1 MNQDDTIRA
10 VTTPGAPAAIGPYS
24 QGVAAGGLLFVSG
37 QLPLDPQTGEF
48 VAGEIEAKTHRCLKN
63 IAAIAQA
70 AGTGLDRAV
79 KLTVFL
85 ADLANFA
92 RVNQVY
98 GQYFK
103 AVLPARSAVQV
114 AALPKGADI
123 EIEAILKF

>member
-1 MNQDDTIRA
+1 MNRDDTIRA
-10 VTTPGAPAAIGPYS
+10 VATPSAPAAIGPYS

-48 VAGEIEAKTHRCLKN
+48 VAGEIEAKTHQCLKN

-70 AGTGLDRAV
+70 AGIGLDRAV

-85 ADLANFA
+85 TDLKNFA
-92 RVNQVY
+92 RVNEVY

-114 AALPKGADI
+114 AALPKGAEI
-123 EIEAILKF
+123 EIEAILKR